1 MFAGA
6 GGVLAPVAMNDSF
19 WAELETEEHSQ
30 KQWSAVK
37 GLSIE
42 GIEDQAGRIAKIG
55 AAERRARAQGDGQD
69 EVTARGAVGAG
80 GRVGALPP
88 ACHSAMA
95 GMRRGA
101 WLWAASAMDC
111 ASMPFTRYRSPMVPV

>member
-37 GLSIE
+37 GLPIE

-69 EVTARGAVGAG
+69 EVTARGAVGQAAG
-80 GRVGALPP
+80 LGPCRPRVTAPWPGCGAARGFGR
-88 ACHSAMA
+88 H
-95 GMRRGA
+95 RRWIA
-101 WLWAASAMDC
+101 RRC
-111 ASMPFTRYRSPMVPV
+111 RSRGTGRRWCPV